1 MLLKEDMAMRYDFSP
16 LYRSTV
22 GFDRMFDLLD
32 RAAPDAGWPPYD
44 IEKLGD
50 DQFRIT
56 LAVAGFTPEDIE
68 LVQDANTLTVSGQ
81 KQKVDENAQY
91 THRGI
96 ATRSFRQR
104 FSLADHVK
112 VTNAALENGLL
123 TVELRQEIPEA
134 LKPRRIEIG
143 SGKASADIGQDN
155 RRQIEAEAKAA

>member
-1 MLLKEDMAMRYDFSP
+1 MRYDFSP

-32 RAAPDAGWPPYD
+32 RAAPEAGWPPYD
-44 IEKLGD
+44 IEKVGD

-68 LVQDANTLTVSGQ
+68 LVQEANSLTVSGQ
-81 KQKVDENAQY
+81 KQKAEENAQY

-123 TVELRQEIPEA
+123 TIELRQEVPEA

-143 SGKASADIGQDN
+143 SGNTSLGMSQDN
-155 RRQIEAEAKAA
+155 RQQIEGTAKAA